1 VRVFH
6 RAGSRMNEFADHF
19 SAVALAAHL
28 PRVVATD
35 ASAEHWGGP
44 QAQQVVRW
52 RCRCASAANDK
63 R

>member
-1 VRVFH
+1 
-6 RAGSRMNEFADHF
+6 MNEFADHF